1 MKSEELVSRVA
12 EALGKT
18 KAEAKVTIREV
29 FGVVKTAVNSG
40 EDVSIVDFGS
50 FKKGTRAARNG
61 VNPSTG
67 EKIQIG
73 EKTVVKFKP
82 STKFFD

>member
-61 VNPSTG
+61 IKN
-67 EKIQIG
+67 EKKAKIQIE
-73 EKTVVKFKP
+73 EKTVVKNKP
-82 STKFFD
+82 STTFFD